1 MAIVGGGCLV
11 AGLCGVIRDQLTFT
25 ISPEYTKF
33 KFLSVRIGERREQGI
48 NAQL

>member
-1 MAIVGGGCLV
+1 MVIVGGGCLV
-11 AGLCGVIRDQLTFT
+11 AGLCGCHTRPANLYN
-25 ISPEYTKF
+25 SPEYTKF